1 MEDTALDF
9 AMATMIGLIGWFF
22 GGLDGFLKVLIAF
35 AVIDYVSGTSL
46 AFVNGTLSSS
56 AGFKGILRK
65 CVMLSFVGI
74 AHLLDKYL
82 LGGTSVVRTAVILF
96 YVGNEGIS
104 IIENADRLGIPIPN
118 MLKERF
124 LRLKST
130 NSNEPKKGKG
140 KKRGTQTRG
149 VQPVVPNDTD
159 EGQE

>member
-1 MEDTALDF
+1 MSDTTLDF
-9 AMATMIGLIGWFF
+9 AMGTIIGLAGWFF
-22 GGLDGFLKVLIAF
+22 GGMDGFLKVLIAF

-82 LGGTSVVRTAVILF
+82 LGGTAVVRTAVILF

-104 IIENADRLGIPIPN
+104 IIENADSLGIPIPQ
-118 MLKERF
+118 MLKDRF
-124 LRLKST
+124 LRLKNT
-130 NSNEPKKGKG
+130 HNNEPQKRKGKR
-140 KKRGTQTRG
+140 KKAN
-149 VQPVVPNDTD
+149 VLPVASEETNDEQD
-159 EGQE
+159 

>member
-1 MEDTALDF
+1 MSDVTQDF
-9 AMATMIGLIGWFF
+9 AMGTIIGLAGWFF
-22 GGLDGFLKVLIAF
+22 GGMDGFLKVLIAF

-82 LGGTSVVRTAVILF
+82 LGGTAVVRTAVILF

-104 IIENADRLGIPIPN
+104 IIENADSLGIPIPQ
-118 MLKERF
+118 MLKDRF
-124 LRLKST
+124 LRLKNT
-130 NSNEPKKGKG
+130 HNNEPQKRKGKR
-140 KKRGTQTRG
+140 KRSN
-149 VQPVVPNDTD
+149 VLPVASEDTNDEQD
-159 EGQE
+159 

>member
-1 MEDTALDF
+1 MSDTTLDF
-9 AMATMIGLIGWFF
+9 TMGTIIGLAGWFF

-35 AVIDYVSGTSL
+35 ATIDYISGTSL

-56 AGFKGILRK
+56 TGFKGILRK

-104 IIENADRLGIPIPN
+104 IIENADSLGIPIPH
-118 MLKERF
+118 MLKDRF
-124 LRLKST
+124 LRLKNT
-130 NSNEPKKGKG
+130 HDKEQKKGKRKG
-140 KKRGTQTRG
+140 KREVLHAGGDK
-149 VQPVVPNDTD
+149 TD
-159 EGQE
+159 EGEIVDGE